1 MFIPWRKTFS
11 SRFSPN
17 YSRFRS
23 LNEFRLSMERVCSIQ
38 KHVNCFL
45 KYQLRGYLIGGEDA
59 ERMIRSFFLLFVDII
74 IIIIIINLI
83 NNSINASL
91 ESNDSKFANFRESSL

>member
-1 MFIPWRKTFS
+1 MFIPRRKTFS

-23 LNEFRLSMERVCSIQ
+23 LNEFRLSMENGACVFRIQ

-59 ERMIRSFFLLFVDII
+59 ERMIRSFFL
-74 IIIIIINLI
+74 
-83 NNSINASL
+83 
-91 ESNDSKFANFRESSL
+91 SSLILLLLLLLSI